1 MGNKLNPLFFE
12 KFVKPVGD
20 FLIGLGTRFFEAF
33 ENIQVEFDKLFGP
46 DKTFAERFDGFL
58 GLFKEGGIIALVVM
72 AASLVISLLLIKDHI
87 GGFAGIKDSV
97 DFLWLNSSVYDGGT
111 LEPITFGFGI
121 YIDHVTV
128 MLLFVASFL
137 CLLINI
143 FSIGYMNTDPINE
156 DTISKLSSSI
166 KIIANGAVGFGNI
179 DIQAAKE
186 KGITV
191 TNTPD
196 VLTDA
201 TADIQI
207 LLLLGASRK
216 AYEGRIAAETQ
227 NWKWSWDFLLG
238 KQMSNKRLGILG
250 MGRIG
255 RAVAKRA
262 KAFGMEI
269 HYHNRSKLSSDLE
282 DGAIYHKD
290 IKSLFEK
297 SEFLSINC
305 PATPETKNLI
315 NKETL
320 SYLEE
325 NTVIGNAA
333 RGDVVD
339 DDAMVEALK
348 NGKVFAYG
356 LDVYNGEPKIHP
368 EYLKLKNIF
377 LLPHLGSATKRTRWD
392 MAYRATKNL
401 EDFFWMEGLG
411 PFVLGAYF
419 ITFAVLGINLLFPMI
434 REKRLR
440 FELRDKNNELR
451 SNARF
456 EE

>member
-1 MGNKLNPLFFE
+1 MKKIFVTRKLLKENEDKLSELFKVKLNL
-12 KFVKPVGD
+12 D
-20 FLIGLGTRFFEAF
+20 
-33 ENIQVEFDKLFGP
+33 DKIYSAQ
-46 DKTFAERFDGFL
+46 DIIDGS
-58 GLFKEGGIIALVVM
+58 KDCDGIL
-72 AASLVISLLLIKDHI
+72 
-87 GGFAGIKDSV
+87 
-97 DFLWLNSSVYDGGT
+97 SSV
-111 LEPITFGFGI
+111 
-121 YIDHVTV
+121 
-128 MLLFVASFL
+128 
-137 CLLINI
+137 
-143 FSIGYMNTDPINE
+143 TDPINS

-179 DIQAAKE
+179 DLKAARTKE
-186 KGITV
+186 IAV

-227 NWKWSWDFLLG
+227 SWKWSWDFLLG

-269 HYHNRSKLSSDLE
+269 HYHNRSKLSAELE
-282 DGAIYHKD
+282 DGAIYHKNLKD
-290 IKSLFEK
+290 LFVK

-305 PATPETKNLI
+305 PATPETKNII

-320 SYLEE
+320 SYLED
-325 NTVIGNAA
+325 NTVVANAA

-368 EYLKLKNIF
+368 DYLKLKNIF

-392 MAYRATKNL
+392 MAFRATKNL
-401 EDFFWMEGLG
+401 EDFFLG
-411 PFVLGAYF
+411 KKPKDQV
-419 ITFAVLGINLLFPMI
+419 N
-434 REKRLR
+434 
-440 FELRDKNNELR
+440 
-451 SNARF
+451 
-456 EE
+456 

>member
-1 MGNKLNPLFFE
+1 MK
-12 KFVKPVGD
+12 KIFV
-20 FLIGLGTRFFEAF
+20 TRRLLK
-33 ENIQVEFDKLFGP
+33 ENEDKLKELFDVTLNTN
-46 DKTFAERFDGFL
+46 DKIYKPEEIIEQSKGFDGIL
-58 GLFKEGGIIALVVM
+58 
-72 AASLVISLLLIKDHI
+72 
-87 GGFAGIKDSV
+87 
-97 DFLWLNSSVYDGGT
+97 SSV
-111 LEPITFGFGI
+111 
-121 YIDHVTV
+121 
-128 MLLFVASFL
+128 
-137 CLLINI
+137 
-143 FSIGYMNTDPINE
+143 TDPINAE
-156 DTISKLSSSI
+156 TISKLSDSI

-179 DIQAAKE
+179 DIDAASK
-186 KGITV
+186 KNITV

-216 AYEGRIAAETQ
+216 AYEGRLAAEKQ
-227 NWKWSWDFLLG
+227 DWKWSWDFLLG

-282 DGAIYHKD
+282 DGAIYHDTLKG
-290 IKSLFEK
+290 LFEQ
-297 SEFLSINC
+297 SEFLSVNC
-305 PATPETKNLI
+305 PATPETTKII

-320 SYLEE
+320 GYLKK

-339 DDAMVEALK
+339 DDAMVEAIK
-348 NGKVFAYG
+348 NGTVFAYG

-401 EDFFWMEGLG
+401 EQFFSGKK
-411 PFVLGAYF
+411 PQDQV
-419 ITFAVLGINLLFPMI
+419 N
-434 REKRLR
+434 
-440 FELRDKNNELR
+440 
-451 SNARF
+451 
-456 EE
+456 

>member
-1 MGNKLNPLFFE
+1 MKKILVTRKLLKENEDKLSELFEAKLNP
-12 KFVKPVGD
+12 
-20 FLIGLGTRFFEAF
+20 
-33 ENIQVEFDKLFGP
+33 NDKIYSAQEII
-46 DKTFAERFDGFL
+46 DSSKDCDGIL
-58 GLFKEGGIIALVVM
+58 
-72 AASLVISLLLIKDHI
+72 
-87 GGFAGIKDSV
+87 
-97 DFLWLNSSVYDGGT
+97 SSV
-111 LEPITFGFGI
+111 
-121 YIDHVTV
+121 
-128 MLLFVASFL
+128 
-137 CLLINI
+137 
-143 FSIGYMNTDPINE
+143 TDPINS

-179 DIQAAKE
+179 DFKAARAKR
-186 KGITV
+186 ISV

-255 RAVAKRA
+255 RAVARRA
-262 KAFGMEI
+262 KGFGMEI
-269 HYHNRSKLSSDLE
+269 HYHNRSKLSPDLE
-282 DGAIYHKD
+282 DGAIYHKNL
-290 IKSLFEK
+290 KSLFEQ

-305 PATPETKNLI
+305 PATSETTKII

-320 SYLEE
+320 SYLED

-348 NGKVFAYG
+348 NEKVFAYG

-401 EDFFWMEGLG
+401 EDFFLG
-411 PFVLGAYF
+411 KKPKDL
-419 ITFAVLGINLLFPMI
+419 IN
-434 REKRLR
+434 
-440 FELRDKNNELR
+440 
-451 SNARF
+451 
-456 EE
+456 

>member
-1 MGNKLNPLFFE
+1 MKKVFVTRKLLKENEQKLQELFEVKLN
-12 KFVKPVGD
+12 
-20 FLIGLGTRFFEAF
+20 T
-33 ENIQVEFDKLFGP
+33 NDKIYS
-46 DKTFAERFDGFL
+46 AEEIIEGSKYCDGIL
-58 GLFKEGGIIALVVM
+58 
-72 AASLVISLLLIKDHI
+72 
-87 GGFAGIKDSV
+87 
-97 DFLWLNSSVYDGGT
+97 SSV
-111 LEPITFGFGI
+111 
-121 YIDHVTV
+121 
-128 MLLFVASFL
+128 
-137 CLLINI
+137 
-143 FSIGYMNTDPINE
+143 TDPINA

-179 DIQAAKE
+179 DFKAARA
-186 KGITV
+186 KGISV

-255 RAVAKRA
+255 RAVAIRA
-262 KAFGMEI
+262 KGFGMEI
-269 HYHNRSKLSSDLE
+269 HYHNRSKLSPELE
-282 DGAIYHKD
+282 NGAIYHKD
-290 IKSLFEK
+290 LKSLFAK

-305 PATPETKNLI
+305 PATPETIKII
-315 NKETL
+315 NRETL
-320 SYLEE
+320 SYLKD

-339 DDAMVEALK
+339 DDAMVDAIK
-348 NGKVFAYG
+348 SGKVFAYG

-401 EDFFWMEGLG
+401 ED
-411 PFVLGAYF
+411 YF
-419 ITFAVLGINLLFPMI
+419 LYKKPQDLIN
-434 REKRLR
+434 
-440 FELRDKNNELR
+440 
-451 SNARF
+451 
-456 EE
+456 

>member
-1 MGNKLNPLFFE
+1 MKKVFVTRKLLKENEEKLKELFDVKLNS
-12 KFVKPVGD
+12 D
-20 FLIGLGTRFFEAF
+20 
-33 ENIQVEFDKLFGP
+33 DKIYSA
-46 DKTFAERFDGFL
+46 AEIIEGSKNFDGIL
-58 GLFKEGGIIALVVM
+58 
-72 AASLVISLLLIKDHI
+72 
-87 GGFAGIKDSV
+87 
-97 DFLWLNSSVYDGGT
+97 SSV
-111 LEPITFGFGI
+111 
-121 YIDHVTV
+121 
-128 MLLFVASFL
+128 
-137 CLLINI
+137 
-143 FSIGYMNTDPINE
+143 TDPINSE
-156 DTISKLSSSI
+156 TISKLSNSI
-166 KIIANGAVGFGNI
+166 KIVANGAVGFGNI
-179 DIQAAKE
+179 DIKAARE
-186 KGITV
+186 KGIAV

-282 DGAIYHKD
+282 DGAIYHKT
-290 IKSLFEK
+290 IKDLFEQ
-297 SEFLSINC
+297 SEFLSLNC
-305 PATPETKNLI
+305 PATPETTKI
-315 NKETL
+315 VNKETL
-320 SYLEE
+320 NYLKK

-333 RGDVVD
+333 RGDIVD
-339 DDAMVEALK
+339 DDAMVESLK
-348 NGKVFAYG
+348 NGTVFAYG

-401 EDFFWMEGLG
+401 EDFFSGKKPLDQ
-411 PFVLGAYF
+411 V
-419 ITFAVLGINLLFPMI
+419 N
-434 REKRLR
+434 
-440 FELRDKNNELR
+440 
-451 SNARF
+451 
-456 EE
+456 

>member
-1 MGNKLNPLFFE
+1 MKKIFVTRKLLKENEDKLSELFEAKLNQ
-12 KFVKPVGD
+12 
-20 FLIGLGTRFFEAF
+20 
-33 ENIQVEFDKLFGP
+33 NDKIYSAQEIIDSSTGC
-46 DKTFAERFDGFL
+46 DGIL
-58 GLFKEGGIIALVVM
+58 
-72 AASLVISLLLIKDHI
+72 
-87 GGFAGIKDSV
+87 
-97 DFLWLNSSVYDGGT
+97 SSV
-111 LEPITFGFGI
+111 
-121 YIDHVTV
+121 
-128 MLLFVASFL
+128 
-137 CLLINI
+137 
-143 FSIGYMNTDPINE
+143 TDPINS

-179 DIQAAKE
+179 DFKAARTR
-186 KGITV
+186 GITV

-269 HYHNRSKLSSDLE
+269 HYHNRSKLSAKLE
-282 DGAIYHKD
+282 DGAIYHDNLKD
-290 IKSLFEK
+290 LFVK

-305 PATPETKNLI
+305 PATPETTKII

-320 SYLEE
+320 SYLKD
-325 NTVIGNAA
+325 NSVVANAA

-339 DDAMVEALK
+339 DDAMVASLK
-348 NGKVFAYG
+348 SGKVFAYG

-401 EDFFWMEGLG
+401 EDFFLSKK
-411 PFVLGAYF
+411 PQDV
-419 ITFAVLGINLLFPMI
+419 VN
-434 REKRLR
+434 
-440 FELRDKNNELR
+440 
-451 SNARF
+451 
-456 EE
+456 

>member
-1 MGNKLNPLFFE
+1 MKKIFVTRKLLVENEDKLKKLFDVKLNS
-12 KFVKPVGD
+12 
-20 FLIGLGTRFFEAF
+20 
-33 ENIQVEFDKLFGP
+33 NDKIYSTQEIIKGSE
-46 DKTFAERFDGFL
+46 DCDGIF
-58 GLFKEGGIIALVVM
+58 
-72 AASLVISLLLIKDHI
+72 
-87 GGFAGIKDSV
+87 
-97 DFLWLNSSVYDGGT
+97 SSV
-111 LEPITFGFGI
+111 
-121 YIDHVTV
+121 
-128 MLLFVASFL
+128 
-137 CLLINI
+137 
-143 FSIGYMNTDPINE
+143 TDPINA

-179 DIQAAKE
+179 DFKAAKI
-186 KGITV
+186 KGIAV

-238 KQMSNKRLGILG
+238 KQMSNKKLGILG

-255 RAVAKRA
+255 RAVARRA
-262 KAFGMEI
+262 KGFGMEI
-269 HYHNRSKLSSDLE
+269 HYHNRSKLSPNLE
-282 DGAIYHKD
+282 DNAIYHKD
-290 IKSLFEK
+290 LKSLFEQ
-297 SEFLSINC
+297 SDFLSINC
-305 PATPETKNLI
+305 PATSETIKII

-320 SYLEE
+320 SYLKD
-325 NTVIGNAA
+325 NTVVANAA

-339 DDAMVEALK
+339 DDAMVESLK

-401 EDFFWMEGLG
+401 EDFFQGKKPKDL
-411 PFVLGAYF
+411 
-419 ITFAVLGINLLFPMI
+419 IN
-434 REKRLR
+434 
-440 FELRDKNNELR
+440 
-451 SNARF
+451 
-456 EE
+456 

>member
-1 MGNKLNPLFFE
+1 MKKIFVTRKLLKENEEKLKELFNVKLNSN
-12 KFVKPVGD
+12 D
-20 FLIGLGTRFFEAF
+20 
-33 ENIQVEFDKLFGP
+33 QVYS
-46 DKTFAERFDGFL
+46 AEEIIEGSKDFDGIL
-58 GLFKEGGIIALVVM
+58 
-72 AASLVISLLLIKDHI
+72 
-87 GGFAGIKDSV
+87 
-97 DFLWLNSSVYDGGT
+97 SSV
-111 LEPITFGFGI
+111 
-121 YIDHVTV
+121 
-128 MLLFVASFL
+128 
-137 CLLINI
+137 
-143 FSIGYMNTDPINE
+143 TDPINA
-156 DTISKLSSSI
+156 DTISKISSSI
-166 KIIANGAVGFGNI
+166 KIIANGAVGYGNI
-179 DIQAAKE
+179 DHKAARAKE
-186 KGITV
+186 ITV

-227 NWKWSWDFLLG
+227 NWKWSWYFLLG

-269 HYHNRSKLSSDLE
+269 HYHNRSKLPAELE
-282 DGAIYHKD
+282 NGAIYHKNLKD
-290 IKSLFEK
+290 LFAK

-305 PATPETKNLI
+305 PATPETKNII

-325 NTVIGNAA
+325 NTVVANAA
-333 RGDVVD
+333 RGDIVD

-368 EYLKLKNIF
+368 DYLKLKNIF

-392 MAYRATKNL
+392 MAFRATKNL
-401 EDFFWMEGLG
+401 EDFFLG
-411 PFVLGAYF
+411 KKPKDQV
-419 ITFAVLGINLLFPMI
+419 N
-434 REKRLR
+434 
-440 FELRDKNNELR
+440 
-451 SNARF
+451 
-456 EE
+456 